1 MISQKK
7 VLAALS
13 KASSV
18 LDAACTL
25 TVVVSAR
32 EGIKAVLKRNC
43 FACNLKKKHKISFHH
58 KNSVSNIEKNML

>member
-43 FACNLKKKHKISFHH
+43 FACNFKKNIKSPFIIKIVFQ
-58 KNSVSNIEKNML
+58 I